1 MRQSVLGS
9 RRPVVCLWGG
19 FFEPSAL
26 TWFGQKAGGHGAT
39 GDAALAIKAPLVL
52 SHARR
57 ENLGVVGRAKGRPK
71 DLIHERPREDWH
83 RLLDELTKVRTGD
96 DVTIELLDAD
106 FGDAFEA
113 EQMPLA
119 YIEYDEH
126 ADEASVGVGGRD
138 GRYPVV
144 LRHSIEH
151 PISILT
157 DSKPPRLPLVIQI
170 VGADGS
176 ETLVTVLPR
185 S

>member
-1 MRQSVLGS
+1 M
-9 RRPVVCLWGG
+9 
-19 FFEPSAL
+19 A
-26 TWFGQKAGGHGAT
+26 
-39 GDAALAIKAPLVL
+39 D
-52 SHARR
+52 HARQ
-57 ENLGVVGRAKGRPK
+57 RPK

-83 RLLDELTKVRTGD
+83 GLLDELTKVRSGD
-96 DVTIELLDAD
+96 DVTVELLDAE
-106 FGDAFEA
+106 FGDAFEV
-113 EQMPLA
+113 ERMPLA

-151 PISILT
+151 PTSILT
-157 DSKPPRLPLVIQI
+157 DSRPPKLPLVVLV
-170 VGADGS
+170 VGADES

>member
-1 MRQSVLGS
+1 MATEPPRTGPVAFS
-9 RRPVVCLWGG
+9 R
-19 FFEPSAL
+19 
-26 TWFGQKAGGHGAT
+26 
-39 GDAALAIKAPLVL
+39 
-52 SHARR
+52 ARR
-57 ENLGVVGRAKGRPK
+57 ENIPVVGSAKGRPT

-83 RLLDELTKVRTGD
+83 KLLDELTKVRAGD

-106 FGDAFEA
+106 YGDALEA
-113 EQMPLA
+113 ERMPLA

-126 ADEASVGVGGRD
+126 VDEASVAVGGRD
-138 GRYPVV
+138 GRYPVL

-151 PISILT
+151 PTSILT